1 MSKRIV
7 VNAGVTET
15 RLAVQDGTQLV
26 ELYVERAGRRSIVGN
41 IYKGVVTNVLP
52 GMQAAFVD
60 IGLQKDA
67 FLYAGDYT
75 ADRGEDP
82 RAVLPDADEDAADLD
97 DAEGESESGPP
108 ESDPEAEPEHRRDA
122 VAPIEELL
130 RKGQEVLVQVSKE
143 SLGTKGARI
152 TSFVSIPGR
161 YIVYMPQ
168 SGHVGVSRRIRD
180 DAERDRL
187 RGIVKGLPPPPG
199 GFIVRT
205 VAESKAAEELTADIQ
220 FLTRLWGQVQSR
232 FESAPA
238 PSLLHEEMDLTFRVV
253 RDLFSPDIEEF
264 LVDTPAAFEKCLHFA
279 ESLVP
284 QLASRVKLYEAPQPV
299 FESTGIEKEI
309 DKALRRRVWLK
320 SGGYIVIDHTEAL
333 VAIDVN
339 TGKYVGK
346 SNRLEDTIVKTNTE
360 AVKEIV
366 RQIRLRD
373 LGGIIVLDF
382 IDMEEKKNRQKI
394 LQAVEQE
401 LKKDRSPS
409 KALQVSDFGL
419 VIITRKRVKQSLERV
434 LTEPCPYCS
443 GSGVIKSSSTIC
455 YEILNE
461 VKKVSPDLNGHRLLL
476 RVNPDIAR
484 ALKEEEQAVLKDL
497 KQSIGKDVS
506 IKADVHLHHEQ
517 FDVMAV

>member
-1 MSKRIV
+1 VGKRIV

-82 RAVLPDADEDAADLD
+82 GAIPPDADEDATDLD
-97 DAEGESESGPP
+97 DGEGEREG
-108 ESDPEAEPEHRRDA
+108 EPEHRRDA
-122 VAPIEELL
+122 VAPIEEVL

-168 SGHVGVSRRIRD
+168 SGHVGVSRRIQD

-205 VAESKAAEELTADIQ
+205 VAEGKPAEELIADIE

-238 PSLLHEEMDLTFRVV
+238 PSLLHAEMDLTFRVV

-264 LVDTPAAFEKCLHFA
+264 LVDTPAAYEKCLHFA

-339 TGKYVGK
+339 SGKYVGK
-346 SNRLEDTIVKTNTE
+346 RDFEETVLKINLEAATE
-360 AVKEIV
+360 II

-373 LGGIIVLDF
+373 LGGIIIIDF
-382 IDMEEKKNRQKI
+382 IDMERAEHRDQ
-394 LQAVEQE
+394 VF
-401 LKKDRSPS
+401 
-409 KALQVSDFGL
+409 KALMKALADDKARTNVLEISELG
-419 VIITRKRVKQSLERV
+419 VVEMTRKRVRQGLLSLLTSACPTCKGAGTVKSDLTLTAEIFRKVQAVARDGGGREVVIRAHPEIAHHIEAEERDGLER
-434 LTEPCPYCS
+434 LQ
-443 GSGVIKSSSTIC
+443 
-455 YEILNE
+455 
-461 VKKVSPDLNGHRLLL
+461 DLVARHVVVQGMPSYHREQYDLLF
-476 RVNPDIAR
+476 R
-484 ALKEEEQAVLKDL
+484 
-497 KQSIGKDVS
+497 
-506 IKADVHLHHEQ
+506 
-517 FDVMAV
+517 

>member
-1 MSKRIV
+1 VGKRIV
-7 VNAGVTET
+7 VNAGLTET
-15 RLAVQDGTQLV
+15 RLAVQDGAQLV

-82 RAVLPDADEDAADLD
+82 GAIAPDADDDTADLD
-97 DAEGESESGPP
+97 EGEGEPSG
-108 ESDPEAEPEHRRDA
+108 EPELLPEPRRHA

-168 SGHVGVSRRIRD
+168 SSHVGVSRRIRD

-187 RGIVKGLPPPPG
+187 RGIVKDLPPPPG

-205 VAESKAAEELTADIQ
+205 VAEGKAAEELTADIQ

-232 FESAPA
+232 FESAPV

-264 LVDTPAAFEKCLHFA
+264 LVDTPAAYEKCLHFA

-284 QLASRVKLYEAPQPV
+284 QLASRVKLYEAAQPM
-299 FESTGIEKEI
+299 FEATGIEKEI

-346 SNRLEDTIVKTNTE
+346 RDFEETVLKINLEA
-360 AVKEIV
+360 AVEVI

-373 LGGIIVLDF
+373 LGGIIIIDF
-382 IDMEEKKNRQKI
+382 IDMERAEHRDQVF
-394 LQAVEQE
+394 QALMRALADDKARTNVLEISE
-401 LKKDRSPS
+401 L
-409 KALQVSDFGL
+409 GL
-419 VIITRKRVKQSLERV
+419 VEMTRKRVRQGLQSL
-434 LTEPCPYCS
+434 LTVACPTCK
-443 GSGVIKSSSTIC
+443 GSGTVKSDLTLTA
-455 YEILNE
+455 EIFRKVQAGAREGDSRE
-461 VKKVSPDLNGHRLLL
+461 VLVRVHPEMAHHLDTAQRDAVERLQG
-476 RVNPDIAR
+476 VIAR
-484 ALKEEEQAVLKDL
+484 KVVVQGVPSYHREQYDL
-497 KQSIGKDVS
+497 T
-506 IKADVHLHHEQ
+506 
-517 FDVMAV
+517 FR

>member
-1 MSKRIV
+1 MGKRIV

-75 ADRGEDP
+75 ADRGEDSD
-82 RAVLPDADEDAADLD
+82 AVPPDADEDVADVD
-97 DAEGESESGPP
+97 DGEGERPG
-108 ESDPEAEPEHRRDA
+108 EAEPPHRRAA

-168 SGHVGVSRRIRD
+168 SSHVGVSRRIHD

-205 VAESKAAEELTADIQ
+205 VAEGKAAEELTADIQ
-220 FLTRLWGQVQSR
+220 FLTRLWSQVQSR

-253 RDLFSPDIEEF
+253 RDLFSPDIGEF
-264 LVDTPAAFEKCLHFA
+264 LVDTPAAYEKCLHFA

-299 FESTGIEKEI
+299 FEATGIEKEI
-309 DKALRRRVWLK
+309 DKALRRRAWLK

-346 SNRLEDTIVKTNTE
+346 RDFEETVLKINLEAASEVI
-360 AVKEIV
+360 

-373 LGGIIVLDF
+373 LGGIIIIDF
-382 IDMEEKKNRQKI
+382 IDMERAEHRDQVF
-394 LQAVEQE
+394 QA
-401 LKKDRSPS
+401 LM
-409 KALQVSDFGL
+409 KALADDKARTNVLEISELGL
-419 VIITRKRVKQSLERV
+419 VEMTRKRVRQGLQSL
-434 LTEPCPYCS
+434 LTVACPTCK
-443 GSGVIKSSSTIC
+443 GSGTVKSDLTLTAEIFRKVQAGAREGDGREVVIRVHPEMAHHLDAEQRDGLERLQGLVARKIVIQGMPS
-455 YEILNE
+455 YHREQY
-461 VKKVSPDLNGHRLLL
+461 DLTFR
-476 RVNPDIAR
+476 
-484 ALKEEEQAVLKDL
+484 
-497 KQSIGKDVS
+497 
-506 IKADVHLHHEQ
+506 
-517 FDVMAV
+517 